1 MLMPY
6 LCIETLLV
14 GMIEHLSHALLIIL
28 SNVLT
33 RKILIFCEFSACIS
47 IYNAVYFPQRLRSR
61 SLSLSTRVG
70 TGTPARA
77 ALTLTINSYEHEEN
91 NHYSSRIEQYFHG
104 CRTGF
109 GLGSGL

>member
-1 MLMPY
+1 MLIPY

-47 IYNAVYFPQRLRSR
+47 IYNAELPTQIAYSDDVEEIITVY
-61 SLSLSTRVG
+61 VG
-70 TGTPARA
+70 VVVMEDE
-77 ALTLTINSYEHEEN
+77 LK
-91 NHYSSRIEQYFHG
+91 F
-104 CRTGF
+104 
-109 GLGSGL
+109 